1 MANITIGDRVMV
13 SYPPAYKFN
22 NPAKRL
28 NGREYVVKSV
38 HHIRD
43 RYQRVDRKY
52 YELYGAE
59 SKFGVSYA
67 FLEEDLVKL

>member
-13 SYPPAYKFN
+13 AFPGTYNFN
-22 NPAKRL
+22 DPAKRL

-38 HHIRD
+38 NHIRD
-43 RYQRVDRKY
+43 TYQRANRKY

-59 SKFGVSYA
+59 SKFGINYA
-67 FLEEDLVKL
+67 FTEETLVKL